1 MNVEELQKENKE
13 LKEKLAKLLRQR
25 ESMKPFLCSAKK
37 CRERE
42 TPKFCECGRI
52 ITN

>member
-25 ESMKPFLCSAKK
+25 EHEAIPLFS
-37 CRERE
+37 
-42 TPKFCECGRI
+42 PKMQRAGNSEILRMRK
-52 ITN
+52 NHQ